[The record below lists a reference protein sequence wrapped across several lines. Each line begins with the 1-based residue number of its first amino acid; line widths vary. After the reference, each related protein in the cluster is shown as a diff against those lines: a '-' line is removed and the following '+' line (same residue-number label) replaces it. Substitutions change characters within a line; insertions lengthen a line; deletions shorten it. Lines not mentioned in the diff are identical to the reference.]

1 MTIKPQGLTQIGD
14 SQLSIEPISIDPEIS
29 RQLTKSELLRS
40 IAKPTPVVLSTLA
53 TFRKFHSEWPTT
65 PREDFWSEILTERK
79 GNRKKFDRIRV
90 LQTSPASIK
99 KPTKKEEA
107 QKRLEQIKKERYI
120 AKLLRDGKSFT
131 EIVASDEPNQRVVQR
146 VQNRIADG
154 EDLDRPTPKEIGWK
168 RSAGEISNSDM
179 LKMLKGWEYTF
190 SEVEGDAVVRSGDW
204 DDIEVLY
211 AESYLTLEEYREL
224 LDAARKQKDTGGQ

>member
-1 MTIKPQGLTQIGD
+1 MEIKPQGLTQTSD
-14 SQLSIEPISIDPEIS
+14 SQLSIEPISIDFEMF
-29 RQLTKSELLRS
+29 RQLAKSELLHS
-40 IAKPTPVVLSTLA
+40 IPKPTPAIQHTLA

-65 PREDFWSEILTERK
+65 LREDFWSETLAERK
-79 GNRKKFDRIRV
+79 RNRKKFDRISV
-90 LQTSPASIK
+90 LQTSSTSIK
-99 KPTKKEEA
+99 NPTTKEKA

-120 AKLLRDGKSFT
+120 AKLLRDGKSII
-131 EIVASDEPNQRVVQR
+131 EIVASEEPNKRIVQR

-154 EDLDRPTPKEIGWK
+154 EDLDRLTPKEIGWK
-168 RSAGEISNSDM
+168 RSVGEISNSDM

-190 SEVEGDAVVRSGDW
+190 SEVEGDAVVRNGDW

-211 AESYLTLEEYREL
+211 AENYLTPEEYREL